1 MRRENTFMK
10 KKVFKI
16 LLAVVIIFA
25 AYNIIWF
32 AWSRIKYGKLSDGM
46 EN

>member
-1 MRRENTFMK
+1 MRRENIFMK

-25 AYNIIWF
+25 TYNIIWF